1 MMTTSCLL
9 PVNIGATH
17 NNATPPCDQAS
28 QDKAKPTPTSY
39 SGAMV
44 FVTSASE
51 FYIQEMSDLR
61 NLMTIN
67 SYMDLL
73 DTNTMVGVSE
83 TEFTVGT
90 ILAARYAL
98 DNKFYR
104 ALILSKGDQHEVSL
118 SYNFENV

>member
-1 MMTTSCLL
+1 MMKTVCLL
-9 PVNIGATH
+9 PANIGATH
-17 NNATPPCDQAS
+17 NATPPSDQASS

-51 FYIQEMSDLR
+51 FYIQETSDLH

-83 TEFTVGT
+83 IEFTVGT
-90 ILAARYAL
+90 VLAARYAL

-104 ALILSKGDQHEVSL
+104 ALILSKGDQDEVSL